1 MIERYRV
8 WIRKLEKRMKG
19 FIFITLSPKDANLF
33 STVQSTEYLQSA
45 IEKKIVGREGER
57 ENTDVFHALKKLMI

>member
-1 MIERYRV
+1 
-8 WIRKLEKRMKG
+8 MKG